1 MGEYAIVT
9 TGLTKR
15 FGKRVAVDRIDL
27 KVREGE
33 VYGFLGPNGAG
44 KSTTIRMLCGILDPT
59 DGEGSVLGFDIRKDQ
74 ESIKERIGYMS
85 QRFSLYEDLT
95 VKENLEFYASIYG
108 VPKPEWGP
116 RIARMVRMADLTGR
130 ERDLAGTL
138 SGGWKQR
145 LALGCC
151 IVHTPRLIFL
161 DEPTAGVDPVSRRNF
176 WDLIYRLAEEG
187 TTIMVTT
194 HYMDEAEHCDTLG
207 FIYKGRLLVQGGPAE
222 IKATQLQ
229 GQVWEVDCTLPG
241 RGLEVLETMGGVEE
255 VVRYGRL
262 LHLITSRDGLSEA
275 GGAHA
280 LEQAGIQVRRV
291 EGVPPSIEDIFVS
304 FVGLDERRSLRAQ
317 LRLGIEGGK

>member
-59 DGEGSVLGFDIRKDQ
+59 DGEGSVLSFDIRKDQ
-74 ESIKERIGYMS
+74 ERIKERIGYMS

-95 VKENLEFYASIYG
+95 VEENLEFYASIYG

-241 RGLEVLETMGGVEE
+241 RGLEILEMMGGVEE

-275 GGAHA
+275 GVAHA

>member
-9 TGLTKR
+9 KQLTKR
-15 FGKRVAVDRIDL
+15 FGMRLAVDHIDL
-27 KVREGE
+27 TVRQGE

-59 DGEGSVLGFDIRKDQ
+59 EGEGTVLGYDIRTDPEK
-74 ESIKERIGYMS
+74 IKEKIGYMS

-95 VKENLEFYASIYG
+95 VQENLEFYASIYG
-108 VPKPEWGP
+108 VPRTQWRA
-116 RIARMVRMADLTGR
+116 RIERMIRMADLVGR
-130 ERDLAGTL
+130 EKDLAATL

-151 IVHTPRLIFL
+151 IVHTPQLIFL

-187 TTIMVTT
+187 ITILVTT

-207 FIYKGRLLVQGGPAE
+207 FIYKGRILVQGSPAE

-229 GQVWEVDCTLPG
+229 GQVWEVDCSVPG
-241 RGLEVLETMGGVEE
+241 RGFEVLERMEKVEE

-262 LHLITSRDGLSEA
+262 LHLIGAKEGLSEA
-275 GGAHA
+275 RVTDA
-280 LEQAGIQVRRV
+280 LEKAGIQVRRV
-291 EGVPPSIEDIFVS
+291 EEVPPSVEDIFVS
-304 FVGLDERRSLRAQ
+304 FVGLDERKSLRGQ
-317 LRLGIEGGK
+317 LRRGIEEER

>member
-74 ESIKERIGYMS
+74 ERIKERIGYMS

-95 VKENLEFYASIYG
+95 VEENLEFYASIYG

-241 RGLEVLETMGGVEE
+241 RGLEVLEMMGGVEE

-275 GGAHA
+275 GVAHA

>member
-9 TGLTKR
+9 KQLTKR
-15 FGKRVAVDRIDL
+15 FGTRLAVDHIDL
-27 KVREGE
+27 RVRQGE

-59 DGEGSVLGFDIRKDQ
+59 EGEGTVLGYDIRTDPEK
-74 ESIKERIGYMS
+74 IKEKIGYMS

-95 VKENLEFYASIYG
+95 VQENLEFYASIYA
-108 VPKPEWGP
+108 VPKAEVKP
-116 RIARMVRMADLTGR
+116 RIERMIRMADLVGR
-130 ERDLAGTL
+130 EKDLAATL

-151 IVHTPRLIFL
+151 IVHTPQLIFL

-187 TTIMVTT
+187 ITVMVTT

-207 FIYKGRLLVQGGPAE
+207 FIYKGRILVQGSPGE

-229 GQVWEVDCTLPG
+229 GQVWEVDCSLPG
-241 RGLEVLETMGGVEE
+241 RAFEVLEKMEKIE
-255 VVRYGRL
+255 DVVRYGRL
-262 LHLITSRDGLSEA
+262 LHLIGARDGLSEA
-275 GGAHA
+275 RVTGA
-280 LEQAGIQVRRV
+280 LEEAGIQVRRV
-291 EGVPPSIEDIFVS
+291 EQVPPSVEDIFVS
-304 FVGLDERRSLRAQ
+304 FVGLDERKSLRAQ
-317 LRLGIEGGK
+317 LRRGIEEGR

>member
-9 TGLTKR
+9 QELTKR
-15 FGKRVAVDRIDL
+15 FGRRLAVDRVNL
-27 KVREGE
+27 RVRQGE

-59 DGEGSVLGFDIRKDQ
+59 EGGGTVLGYDIRREQ
-74 ESIKERIGYMS
+74 ERIKEQIGYMS

-95 VKENLEFYASIYG
+95 VEENLEFYASIYA
-108 VPKPEWGP
+108 VPKAEWRA
-116 RIARMVRMADLTGR
+116 RIERMIQMADLKGR
-130 ERDLAGTL
+130 EEDLAGTL

-145 LALGCC
+145 LALGCS
-151 IVHTPRLIFL
+151 IVHTPQLIFL

-187 TTIMVTT
+187 ATIMVTT

-207 FIYKGRLLVQGGPAE
+207 FIYKGRLLVQGSPAE

-241 RGLEVLETMGGVEE
+241 RGVEVLERMEGVEE

-262 LHLITSRDGLSEA
+262 LHLITTKDGLSEA
-275 GGAHA
+275 RVTNT
-280 LEQAGIQVRRV
+280 LEKAGIRVRRV
-291 EGVPPSIEDIFVS
+291 EEVPPSIEDIFVS
-304 FVGLDERRSLRAQ
+304 FVGLDERKSLRAQ
-317 LRLGIEGGK
+317 LRRRIEGEK

>member
-95 VKENLEFYASIYG
+95 VEENLEFYASIYG

-151 IVHTPRLIFL
+151 IVHTPQLIFL

-241 RGLEVLETMGGVEE
+241 RGLEVLEMMGGVDE

-275 GGAHA
+275 GVAHA
-280 LEQAGIQVRRV
+280 LEEAGIQVRRV

-317 LRLGIEGGK
+317 LRRGVEEEG

>member
-95 VKENLEFYASIYG
+95 VEENLEFYASIYG

-241 RGLEVLETMGGVEE
+241 RGLEVLEMMGGVEE

-275 GGAHA
+275 GVAHA

>member
-74 ESIKERIGYMS
+74 ERIKERIGYMS

-95 VKENLEFYASIYG
+95 VEENLEFYASIYG

-241 RGLEVLETMGGVEE
+241 RGLEILEMMGGVEE

-275 GGAHA
+275 GVAHA

>member
-95 VKENLEFYASIYG
+95 VEENLEFYASIYG

-241 RGLEVLETMGGVEE
+241 RGLEVLEMMGGVEE

-275 GGAHA
+275 GVAHA
-280 LEQAGIQVRRV
+280 LEEAGIQVRRV

>member
-95 VKENLEFYASIYG
+95 VEENLEFYASIYG

-241 RGLEVLETMGGVEE
+241 RGLEILEMMGGVEE

-275 GGAHA
+275 GVAHA

>member
-9 TGLTKR
+9 KQLTKR
-15 FGKRVAVDRIDL
+15 FGMRLAVDHVDL
-27 KVREGE
+27 RVRQGE

-59 DGEGSVLGFDIRKDQ
+59 EGEGTVLGYDIRTDSEK
-74 ESIKERIGYMS
+74 IKEKIGYMS

-95 VKENLEFYASIYG
+95 VQENLEFYASIYA
-108 VPKPEWGP
+108 VPKAEVKP
-116 RIARMVRMADLTGR
+116 RIKQMIRMADLVGR
-130 ERDLAGTL
+130 EKDLAATL

-151 IVHTPRLIFL
+151 IVHTPQLIFL

-187 TTIMVTT
+187 TTVMVTT

-207 FIYKGRLLVQGGPAE
+207 FIYKGRILVQGSPDE

-229 GQVWEVDCTLPG
+229 GQVWEVDCSPPA
-241 RGLEVLETMGGVEE
+241 RGFEMLERMEKVDE

-262 LHLITSRDGLSEA
+262 LHLIGTRDGLSEA
-275 GGAHA
+275 RVTGA
-280 LEQAGIQVRRV
+280 LEEAGIQVRRV
-291 EGVPPSIEDIFVS
+291 EKVPPSVEDIFVS
-304 FVGLDERRSLRAQ
+304 FVGLDERKSLRAQ
-317 LRLGIEGGK
+317 LRRGIEEGR

>member
-15 FGKRVAVDRIDL
+15 FGKRIAVDRIDL

-95 VKENLEFYASIYG
+95 VEENLEFYASIYG

-241 RGLEVLETMGGVEE
+241 RGLEILEMMGGVEE

-275 GGAHA
+275 GVAHA